1 MVLWFL
7 LSVFHIITSCKGLGV
22 KEFMLQFHGLLIFQV
37 PGSQKR
43 TTYTRGLYI
52 SGKWNSPNANCHD
65 AQPCLHRVKS
75 TALWESKLLVS
86 FPRLWPGEP
95 HLCAQPLP
103 TFFYPCVFCLFV
115 FLKNSSSPLFFFS
128 CISVSCFWLELAME
142 LLNNR
147 SSSNCI
153 ADSILRACSH
163 QISLQHSRFQYPK
176 ISDTYLNQTSWG
188 WTIPNAKTARA
199 GLTHIWTR
207 FHQSTG
213 DSMPTMLKAIS
224 TYIISTL
231 SDLVNYPVNCLSIHI
246 YT

>member
-1 MVLWFL
+1 MDCWFSKYLVLRRELLTPEDFTFL
-7 LSVFHIITSCKGLGV
+7 GSETAQMPTAMMHSPACTGL
-22 KEFMLQFHGLLIFQV
+22 
-37 PGSQKR
+37 R
-43 TTYTRGLYI
+43 
-52 SGKWNSPNANCHD
+52 
-65 AQPCLHRVKS
+65 AQPS
-75 TALWESKLLVS
+75 GNQNSWWVS
-86 FPRLWPGEP
+86 QGCDQENLTFVHSLYQ
-95 HLCAQPLP
+95 L
-103 TFFYPCVFCLFV
+103 FFYPCVFCLFV

-147 SSSNCI
+147 SWSNCI

-224 TYIISTL
+224 TYIISTP
-231 SDLVNYPVNCLSIHI
+231 SDLVNYPVNCLGIHI